1 MLFLLVVLVLLIPHV
16 HSPGRDRKPGPPP
29 EKGELVGVVCSEIRG
44 TLLGERA
51 GGRRSGSPKPTK
63 SEQRERAPHLAPL
76 DDKRQ
81 ASGEISERGSGFTSD
96 QHGWT

>member
-1 MLFLLVVLVLLIPHV
+1 MLFRRCRLPCSDSHSN
-16 HSPGRDRKPGPPP
+16 SPGRDREPGPPP

-63 SEQRERAPHLAPL
+63 SEQRERAPHRAPL